1 MVVKKAWMAVATL
14 LAFAALPACATS
26 NVGTTATSSG
36 TGAGGDEGVGGST
49 SSVTSSTGTGG
60 KAPVVCG
67 DGSIDKSEVCDDG
80 NNVDGDG
87 CSATCEFEMGWDC
100 SGADITVCT
109 AKCGDG
115 FLVGKEACDDG
126 NNTKSDGCSDT
137 CTVDNGYA
145 CTGAPSACTTVC
157 GDGILAG
164 NEECDNKNATA
175 GDGCSEL
182 CKVET
187 GWTCT
192 GQPSTCKTTCGDGI
206 VAGAEACDDHNFAA
220 GDGCDSAC
228 LVEQFWTCIGEP
240 SACTTACGDGHVLGT
255 EICDDGNTVAGDG
268 CGLACTPEAGFT
280 CTGMPS
286 KCVTTCGD
294 GVAVAGLE
302 ICDDGNTSNGDGCN
316 AVCKVEPGF
325 ICMGTTP
332 TKCNTVCG
340 DGYAAGAE
348 TCDVGPF
355 KPNDGCDDTCH
366 AEHGYVCNNFPS
378 VCQTVCGD
386 GVVGGTEACDN
397 GGLGQGCS
405 ASCTVIPGWTCTGEP
420 SVCITSC
427 GDGILAG
434 NETCDDGNLVNGD
447 CCSNVCG
454 SEVGCEIEANNSI
467 PTANDFNAL
476 AISTT
481 VKGTIKPAG
490 DLDYYLVTIPAGQTV
505 VLNAATL
512 DGFNSSCVNLT
523 QDSVLTVYDVNG
535 VSLGTDDNSG
545 PGNCAQLQVVSLAAG
560 DYFVEVKAGA
570 GTPQFSYALTLQVQI
585 VICGNG
591 TKEPGEQCDDGN
603 TANGD
608 GCSSTCHFEVTNEIE
623 PNNTAAQALAN
634 PIFPA
639 NQLWT
644 GAITPIGDNDYYRI
658 HLNTTSDLRIQT
670 FDGNGPGSCVGI
682 DTVLYLYGP
691 NGTTQL
697 ATNDQG
703 GIASC
708 SLIDSNV
715 AASFPGARHLA
726 PGDYYVRVQ
735 RWLDTAVIGA
745 YDVAVTYNAVCGN
758 GVLEGA
764 EQCDGGA
771 NCSVNCDILPT
782 CGDNFIS
789 VGEQCED
796 GNTVSGD
803 GCSATCQ
810 FEPGYTCTST
820 LPNVCTAIISCPMPG
835 QLVTYTSANV
845 PQPVLD
851 NLTATSTLSVPT
863 VGNVTAATLLIN
875 ISHTWDSDMNIKLKS
890 PTGAAGIDI
899 SSGNGSSGDNYT
911 NTLFSDSCAAA
922 ITSGTAPFSG
932 CYHPEAAMASFN
944 GTPANGTWTLTVAD
958 TATGD
963 TGTLN
968 SWQLTLCVQ

>member
-1 MVVKKAWMAVATL
+1 MAMATL

-26 NVGTTATSSG
+26 NEPTTATSGSG
-36 TGAGGDEGVGGST
+36 TAAGGGDAGGGSST
-49 SSVTSSTGTGG
+49 SSAATGTGG
-60 KAPVVCG
+60 SGGKAVVCG
-67 DGSIDKSEVCDDG
+67 DGIIDTSEICDDG
-80 NNVDGDG
+80 NKADGDG
-87 CSATCEFEMGWDC
+87 CSAACEFEKGWDC
-100 SGADITVCT
+100 SGAPTVCV

-115 FLVGKEACDDG
+115 FIVGKEACDDG
-126 NNTKSDGCSDT
+126 NSTKSDGCSDT

-145 CTGAPSACTTVC
+145 CTGAPSACATVC

-164 NEECDNKNATA
+164 KEECDDSNATTA
-175 GDGCSEL
+175 DGCSDL
-182 CKVET
+182 CKVEK
-187 GWTCT
+187 GWTCV
-192 GQPSTCKTTCGDGI
+192 GQPSTCMTSCGDGI
-206 VAGAEACDDHNFAA
+206 LAGAEVCDDHNFMP
-220 GDGCDSAC
+220 GDGCDDTC
-228 LVEQFWTCIGEP
+228 QVELHWMCAGEP
-240 SACTTACGDGHVLGT
+240 SVCTTPCGDGFISGT
-255 EICDDGNTVAGDG
+255 EVCDDGNTASGDG
-268 CGLACTPEAGFT
+268 CNIACKPEPGYT

-294 GVAVAGLE
+294 GVAIAGVE
-302 ICDDGNTSNGDGCN
+302 ACDDGNTANGDGCN

-325 ICMGTTP
+325 VCMGSAPTTC
-332 TKCNTVCG
+332 KTVCG
-340 DGYAAGAE
+340 DGYAAGTE
-348 TCDVGPF
+348 TCDVGPP
-355 KPNDGCDDTCH
+355 KPNDGCDDFCQ

-378 VCQTVCGD
+378 VCATVCGD
-386 GVVGGTEACDN
+386 GIVGGTEQCDN
-397 GGLGQGCS
+397 GGVGAGCS
-405 ASCTVIPGWTCTGEP
+405 PSCTIIPGYTCTGEP
-420 SVCITSC
+420 SKCTTTC

-434 NETCDDGNLVNGD
+434 NEQCDDGNLVNGD
-447 CCSNVCG
+447 CCSNACG
-454 SEVGCEIEANNSI
+454 AENGCEVESNDAI
-467 PTANDFNAL
+467 PTANNFSTL
-476 AISTT
+476 AIGTT
-481 VKGTIKPAG
+481 IKGTIKPVG
-490 DLDYYLVTIPAGQTV
+490 DLDYYVVTIPAGQTA

-512 DGFNSSCVNLT
+512 DGFNSSCASLT
-523 QDSVLTVYDVNG
+523 QDSFLTVYDVNG

-545 PGNCAQLQVVSLAAG
+545 PGNCAQLQVVNLTAG
-560 DYFVEVKAGA
+560 DYFVEVKSGA
-570 GTPQFSYALTLQVQI
+570 NTQFSYALTLQIQI

-608 GCSSTCHFEVTNEIE
+608 GCSSTCTFEVVTEIE

-639 NQLWT
+639 NQLWA

-682 DTVLYLYGP
+682 DTVIYLYGP

-715 AASFPGARHLA
+715 VASFPGARHLA

-735 RWLDTAVIGA
+735 RWLDSAVIGA
-745 YDVAVTYNAVCGN
+745 YDVVVTYNAVCGN
-758 GVLEGA
+758 GILEGA

-771 NCSVNCDILPT
+771 NCSANCDILPT

-803 GCSATCQ
+803 GCSSTCQ
-810 FEPGYTCTST
+810 LEPGYTCTTT
-820 LPNVCTAIISCPMPG
+820 LPNVCTAIINCPMPG
-835 QLVTYTSANV
+835 QLFVYNATGLPLPIN
-845 PQPVLD
+845 D
-851 NLTATSTLSVPT
+851 NLTTTSTFNVPA
-863 VGNVTAATLLIN
+863 VGNVVQAILQIN
-875 ISHTWDSDMNIKLKS
+875 ISHTWDSDLTIKLKS

-911 NTLFSDSCAAA
+911 NTLFSDNCVPL

-932 CYHPEAAMASFN
+932 CYKPESPLSAFV
-944 GTPANGTWTLTVAD
+944 GQPANGVWTFTAAD